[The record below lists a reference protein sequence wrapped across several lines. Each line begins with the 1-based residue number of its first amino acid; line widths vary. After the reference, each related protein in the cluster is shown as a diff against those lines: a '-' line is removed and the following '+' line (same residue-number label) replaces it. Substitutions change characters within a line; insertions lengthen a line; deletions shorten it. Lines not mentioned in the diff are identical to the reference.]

1 MKYNFIT
8 LISVLLISMTACVS
22 EEVELRNTT
31 DRLTVTATYT
41 TTGMPTTKTTLTP
54 NENGI
59 HVAWAENDKIRVMQS
74 NAAQYTSVDLLLK
87 NGAGTQIAEFEGN
100 NFPDIPGASNL
111 KYQAFYPASIEGTT
125 PETWKQNATYQG
137 QVQKGYDNTEHLAAF
152 DYLMT
157 PSIDNLEQPLQF
169 MHLGLIFCFDITM
182 PKSAQSAPQSFTLT
196 TLDNNNT
203 PTTEGGLFE
212 NCNRTK
218 TSSLTLNFQECTTTT
233 PTFKAYLICNC
244 NIPAEQKIMV
254 TLTLQ
259 DGSTHTCQLTA
270 QQAISSVQADEN
282 NEGISYVIP
291 ISEWEETK
299 NSIFSAE
306 TIAEKFAGTGTLED
320 PYIIENAEN
329 LKYLIEQTDNYT
341 NKYFALKTDITIQEG
356 TTWTPIGKPSFNGN
370 FDGNGH
376 TIKGDL
382 KTSSNLDMGLFGNT
396 NNAQISNLNSQIN
409 ITNESCTNIGGI
421 IAQATNTTITNCHYN
436 GNINVNS
443 STSVP
448 ISIGGIVANASSNC
462 QIKKCSTHG
471 SITQNSISQKNEIHL
486 GGIAAKAPSDITILQ
501 CYNYAKITGGKQEG
515 KYCIAIG
522 GIIGKTNYASVNNK
536 IEKCY
541 NYGEIY
547 GSSYSTYISQLS
559 ECNLGGII
567 GDARKC
573 QVSHCYNH
581 GIIQAQPSEHRNST
595 GGIIGHITGGSDET
609 TLNNCTNHGK
619 VIGNANSKTDSNIG
633 GLIGKISLCSC
644 KVHQCLNAGN
654 VSVITEDSKNQNI
667 FIGSYIGF
675 ISDPQ
680 LNLIYN
686 CCSTAS
692 RVVVKDTKGETIP
705 TTSPTFYIGNGHP
718 LTACPDSHTAQHN

>member
-196 TLDNNNT
+196 TLDNNDT

-212 NCNRTK
+212 NCNQTK

-306 TIAEKFAGTGTLED
+306 TTAEKFAGTGTVED

-329 LKYLIEQTDNYT
+329 LKYLIEQTDTYT
-341 NKYFALKTDITIQEG
+341 NKYFSLKTDITIQEG
-356 TTWTPIGKPSFNGN
+356 TTWTPIGKTSFNGN
-370 FDGNGH
+370 FNGYGH

-382 KTSSNLDMGLFGNT
+382 KTSSNPDMGLFGKT

-443 STSVP
+443 STSEP
-448 ISIGGIVANASSNC
+448 ISIGGIVANAGSSC
-462 QIKKCSTHG
+462 QINQCSTHG
-471 SITQNSISQKNEIHL
+471 SITQSSISQKNDIHL
-486 GGIAAKAPSDITILQ
+486 GGIAAKAISDITILQ
-501 CYNYAKITGGKQEG
+501 CNNYAKITGGKQEG
-515 KYCIAIG
+515 KYSISIG
-522 GIIGKTNYASVNNK
+522 GIIGKTNGNSSKNK
-536 IEKCY
+536 IEECY
-541 NYGEIY
+541 NHGEIY
-547 GSSYSTYISQLS
+547 GSSYIKYEDSRTN
-559 ECNLGGII
+559 CNLGGII
-567 GDARKC
+567 GNATST
-573 QVSHCYNH
+573 QVTHCYNY
-581 GIIQAQPSEHRNST
+581 GTILAQASKHCNFT
-595 GGIIGHITGGSDET
+595 GGIIGYIMDHNYET
-609 TLNNCTNHGK
+609 TLNGCINHGE
-619 VIGNANSKTDSNIG
+619 VIGNANSQTESHTG
-633 GLIGKISLCSC
+633 GLIGKIDPCSC

-654 VSVITEDSKNQNI
+654 VSVITETPENQNI

-680 LNLIYN
+680 LSLIYN
-686 CCSTAS
+686 CCSTAPE
-692 RVVVKDTKGETIP
+692 VVIKDTKGETIP
-705 TTSPTFYIGNGHP
+705 TTSPTFYIGSGHP

>member
-111 KYQAFYPASIEGTT
+111 KYQAFYPASIEGPT

-137 QVQKGYDNTEHLAAF
+137 QVQKGYDNTEHLSAF

-196 TLDNNNT
+196 TLDNNDT

-212 NCNRTK
+212 NCNQTK

-270 QQAISSVQADEN
+270 QQAISSIQADEN

-306 TIAEKFAGTGTLED
+306 TTAEKFAGTGTVED

-329 LKYLIEQTDNYT
+329 LKYLIEQTDTYT
-341 NKYFALKTDITIQEG
+341 NKYFSLKTDITIQEG
-356 TTWTPIGKPSFNGN
+356 TTWTPIGKTSFNGN
-370 FDGNGH
+370 FNGYGH

-382 KTSSNLDMGLFGNT
+382 KTSSNLDMGLFGKT

-443 STSVP
+443 STSAP
-448 ISIGGIVANASSNC
+448 ISIGGIVANASSNY

-486 GGIAAKAPSDITILQ
+486 GGIAAKAPSGITILQ
-501 CYNYAKITGGKQEG
+501 CNNYAKITGGKQEG
-515 KYCIAIG
+515 KYSISIG
-522 GIIGKTNYASVNNK
+522 GIIGKTNGNSSKNK
-536 IEKCY
+536 IEECY
-541 NYGEIY
+541 NHGEIY
-547 GSSYSTYISQLS
+547 GSSYIKYEDSRAN
-559 ECNLGGII
+559 CNLGGII
-567 GDARKC
+567 GFAINSE
-573 QVSHCYNH
+573 VAHSYNY
-581 GIIQAQPSEHRNST
+581 GTILAQPSKHCNFT
-595 GGIIGHITGGSDET
+595 GGIIGYIMNHNYET
-609 TLNNCTNHGK
+609 TLNGCINHGE
-619 VIGNANSKTDSNIG
+619 VIGNANSQTDSNTG
-633 GLIGKISLCSC
+633 GLIGKIDPCSC

-654 VSVITEDSKNQNI
+654 VSVITETPENQNI

-680 LNLIYN
+680 LSLIYN
-686 CCSTAS
+686 CCSTAPE
-692 RVVVKDTKGETIP
+692 VVIKDTKGETIP
-705 TTSPTFYIGNGHP
+705 TTSPTFYIGSGHP